1 MRKMTEYFH
10 PSLMRQFIGL
20 MSGFIAVFL
29 IGAFMLLFYQ
39 KSITNTF
46 EAKEKHLEEK
56 EKYAEQL
63 ERAFNQAFL
72 DTRGYL
78 AFGRQEFKQSIFQQ
92 KETVRLTLNKLK
104 TLADEQKDAE
114 FLDEA
119 NAFTSYYFDNL
130 VEKAMIDFE
139 NGNLQAVLQASKNGG
154 TASTKRFQTQLV
166 DYRHGLN
173 KEIENEL
180 MHLKAKQTK
189 SQFAF
194 VGLIFF
200 MLLVLMGII
209 RMMMKQ
215 IGKPLTALAE
225 AAEKLANDEE
235 YQQLPF
241 SSDRK
246 DEIGKLSRA
255 FEKMLWSIQEKE
267 ENLVAQ
273 NEELTA
279 QQKELESQQVE
290 LEQALEMME
299 LREKELER
307 RNELI
312 NGLSNSLDKQE
323 VLDSIVRNM
332 CKIMNADRGIIVLF
346 NEQKSH
352 SAFGLSEYE
361 VTQFLNHIHNGV
373 HQRLFET
380 KKAFSLK
387 RELMISEKGYYE
399 ETLYSYDL
407 FVPVLSPEQQIEAI
421 MVFSRFGGD
430 FLNYEIEE
438 YEHLSKQISISL
450 QKVKLYEESE
460 KDRRMTQDILN
471 NIQEGVQLVD
481 TRGTNLMINVQMA
494 NLLGNNET
502 NDFSHATYDK
512 WKEKL
517 VKQSVDEKNL
527 AAYLDAVLFDKT
539 NKTKSFT
546 YHVKTEKKVIQVYA
560 EPLYRGGE
568 KFGTIF
574 VHRDITKE
582 FEVDQMKS
590 EFVSTV
596 SHELRTPLSSVLGF
610 TELLLHKE
618 LKPERQRKY
627 LTTIYQEAKRLT
639 ALINDFLDVQRM
651 ESGRQAYDKKYEDI
665 LPIIKNVI
673 ETQKV
678 NTSIHEFILEQE
690 TTHTTV
696 LGDKDKLSQV
706 FMNLIDNAIKYS
718 PNGGKIT
725 VRIYEKEKQLKVD
738 VKDEGLGIPKEAI
751 GHLFTKFYRVDNSD
765 RRRIGGTGLGLAI
778 VKEIVTAHEGEVAV
792 TSELKKGS
800 TFTISLPFVVGGAYE
815 QTDQEKKKNGV
826 NIVIVE
832 DDPSLASLLE
842 AELSD
847 SGFDVH
853 HFKDGKK
860 ALKAIKEMK
869 PAIVVL
875 DIMLEEGGL
884 SGWDVLKQI
893 KEEKEL
899 SSIPII
905 ISSVLEEKE
914 KGFTLGANSYLVKPY
929 QPSQLSRIILK
940 SLLKKEKYG
949 EILVPISDEQLIN
962 KKEKINDGI

>member
-1 MRKMTEYFH
+1 MRRIDEYFRS
-10 PSLMRQFIGL
+10 SLTRQFIVL
-20 MSGFIAVFL
+20 MSGFIVVFL
-29 IGAFMLLFYQ
+29 IGAFVLLLYQ
-39 KSITNTF
+39 KSIENTF
-46 EAKEKHLEEK
+46 ETKQKQLEEK
-56 EKYAEQL
+56 GKYAEQL
-63 ERAFNQAFL
+63 ERAFNQVFL

-104 TLADEQKDAE
+104 TLADEQEDVE
-114 FLDEA
+114 FLDKA

-130 VEKAMIDFE
+130 LKKAISDFE

-154 TASTKRFQTQLV
+154 TASIKRFQTQLF

-173 KEIENEL
+173 KKLENEL
-180 MHLKAKQTK
+180 MYLKAKQTR

-194 VGLIFF
+194 VGFIFF

-215 IGKPLTALAE
+215 IGKPLTALAA

-235 YQQLPF
+235 YQQFPF

-255 FEKMLWSIQEKE
+255 FEKMLGSIQEKE
-267 ENLVAQ
+267 ESLVSQ
-273 NEELTA
+273 NEKLLA
-279 QQKELESQQVE
+279 QQDELESQQAE
-290 LEQALEMME
+290 LEQALEMMK
-299 LREKELER
+299 LREQELER

-312 NGLSNSLDKQE
+312 NGLSNSLNKQE

-332 CKIMNADRGIIVLF
+332 CKIMNADRGLIVLF
-346 NEQKSH
+346 NEQKSY
-352 SAFGLSEYE
+352 SAFGLSEQG
-361 VTQFLNHIHNGV
+361 VTQFLHHIYNGI

-387 RELMISEKGYYE
+387 RELTVSEKGYYE

-407 FVPVLSPEQQIEAI
+407 FLPVLSPEQQIEAI

-460 KDRRMTQDILN
+460 KDRCMTQDILN

-481 TRGTNLMINVQMA
+481 THGTNLMMNVQMV
-494 NLLGNNET
+494 NLLGGDEMNAFN
-502 NDFSHATYDK
+502 HAPYEQ
-512 WKEKL
+512 WKEQL
-517 VKQSVDEKNL
+517 LKQVIDEKNL
-527 AAYLDAVLFDKT
+527 AVYLDAILFCEKSE
-539 NKTKSFT
+539 TKQFI
-546 YHVKTEKKVIQVYA
+546 YHLKTEKKVVQVYA
-560 EPLYRGGE
+560 EPLYRGEE

-610 TELLLHKE
+610 TELMLNKE
-618 LKPERQRKY
+618 IKPEKQRKY

-639 ALINDFLDVQRM
+639 ALVNDFLDVQRM
-651 ESGRQAYDKKYEDI
+651 ESGRQTYDKKYEDI

-678 NTSIHEFILEQE
+678 NTSIHEFLLEQE
-690 TTHTTV
+690 TIHTTV

-778 VKEIVTAHEGEVAV
+778 VKEIIKAHDGEVTV
-792 TSELKKGS
+792 TSEVKKGS
-800 TFTISLPFVVGGAYE
+800 TFTISLPLIVAESYE
-815 QTDQEKKKNGV
+815 QTHQEKEKNGV
-826 NIVIVE
+826 NVVIVE